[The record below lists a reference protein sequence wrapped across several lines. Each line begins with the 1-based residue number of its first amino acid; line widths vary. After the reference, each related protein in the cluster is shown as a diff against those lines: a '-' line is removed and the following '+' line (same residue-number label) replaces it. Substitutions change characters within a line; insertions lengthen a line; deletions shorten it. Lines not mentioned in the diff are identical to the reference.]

1 MALITIDGGS
11 SFLAALKAFE
21 TQAHAGF
28 HRSLTRFA
36 IDMNEL
42 VLAKTPV
49 WEGDTVRNWHW
60 SLGGPSA
67 RHDDPVESPSD
78 VTDGGIPPS
87 KMPLGSEP
95 RRGSN
100 EEAQREEFAEF
111 LMELGFN
118 DSPSSIWLTN
128 TADTAIDLEYG
139 RIGQKAPQ
147 GMLRVSLAETLLAM
161 GAV

>member
-1 MALITIDGGS
+1 MALITLSGGDK
-11 SFLAALKAFE
+11 FLAALAAFE
-21 TQAHAGF
+21 AEVHSGF
-28 HRSLTRFA
+28 QRALTRFA

-60 SLGGPSA
+60 SIGSA
-67 RHDDPVESPSD
+67 SSRHDMPVESPSD
-78 VTDGGIPPS
+78 VTQGGVPPS
-87 KMPLGSEP
+87 RLALGAEP
-95 RRGSN
+95 RRNAN
-100 EEAQREEFAEF
+100 EAAQREEFAEF
-111 LMELGFN
+111 LMELAFN
-118 DSPSSIWLTN
+118 PMPTSVWLTN